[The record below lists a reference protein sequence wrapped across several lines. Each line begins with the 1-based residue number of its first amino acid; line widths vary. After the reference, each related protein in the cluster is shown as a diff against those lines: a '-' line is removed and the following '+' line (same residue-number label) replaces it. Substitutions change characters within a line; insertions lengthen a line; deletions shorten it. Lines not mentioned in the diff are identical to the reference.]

1 MRFRPVA
8 VLGAL
13 LLLAGTLYVGRFG
26 AGLLPPLGPFLDPVR
41 GAWGSVAYAS
51 LPDSAAQQID
61 GLGAR
66 VDVRYDQR
74 GVPHIFAATE
84 EDATRAL
91 GYVVARDRLF
101 QMELQARAGAGTLT
115 ELVGALAVKADS
127 EARHLGLPRGAE
139 QKLAA
144 LAPDG
149 RSMRLLEA
157 YAQGVNA
164 YIDQASPAE
173 WPVEYKLL
181 GRRPARWLPLH
192 SLNLYARMGWTLAY
206 MNGERDRL
214 AARALVGDV
223 AARALFP
230 THSLIQEPIQPNGS
244 DSARVDSV
252 ALPPAGAQ
260 DSAALAL
267 LPLVPGA
274 GGDRDALDVS
284 RLFASNNWAVSPA
297 RSKSGHAL
305 LAGDPHLGL
314 TLPSIWYEVHVVVS
328 GTLDVYGVT
337 IPGSPGVVIGF
348 TRDVAWSL
356 TNTGAD
362 VLDYY
367 RETVDDQA
375 HPRRYLI
382 DESWKELER
391 RQEIYRGKA
400 GRVLQV
406 DTVLYSHRGP
416 LQRMN
421 GEWVSMR
428 WTVNEPSD
436 LVSAF
441 FDAQRATTAAEF
453 LDVFARDYFAPAQN
467 VIVADRSG
475 NIAIRSTGHYPVRPP
490 GHDGLEVLDG
500 SSSAND
506 WRGYWPVSQY
516 PQAQNP
522 AQGYLASANQE
533 PIDSRGGAAYLGYDA
548 AFEPWRALQINRL
561 LRANAQVT
569 LDDMRKYQTD
579 PGSVRADWFV
589 PYMRTAAAA
598 ARARGTA
605 SRSLAAADSLL
616 GAWDRRYTIGNTG
629 AILFETTLGEI
640 SRRTWDELIPAR
652 DSMRA
657 ATPSSGVL
665 YALMREPESSW
676 WDDRR
681 TPGTIEDRDAIVATA
696 LADAYDLLVARHGE
710 PSSGAWAWGTVAT
723 ANVNH
728 LLALSGFSVRG
739 IPVQG
744 GRGTL
749 NPSVQNGAFGS
760 SWRMVVELGP
770 VIRALGT
777 YPGGQSGNPASSRYT
792 DRLRFWKDGDL
803 ELLTVPAAADSLAPA
818 QILSRLTFTAPAR

>member
-1 MRFRPVA
+1 MSLRPVA
-8 VLGAL
+8 VLGAIVL
-13 LLLAGTLYVGRFG
+13 LGGAWYVGRFG
-26 AGLLPPLGPFLDPVR
+26 AGPLPPLGPFLDPVR
-41 GAWGSVAYAS
+41 GVWGSVAYAS
-51 LPDSAAQQID
+51 LPDSAAQDIE
-61 GLGAR
+61 GLAGA
-66 VDVRYDQR
+66 VQVRYDQR
-74 GVPHIFAATE
+74 GVPHIFATSE

-115 ELVGALAVKADS
+115 ELVGAAAVRADS

-144 LAPDG
+144 LAPG
-149 RSMRLLEA
+149 SRSMRLLEA

-164 YIDQASPAE
+164 YIDHAGEAE

-181 GRRPARWLPLH
+181 GRRPARWLPIN
-192 SLNLYARMGWTLAY
+192 SLNLYARMGYTLAY
-206 MNGERDRL
+206 TNGERDRT

-230 THSLIQEPIQPNGS
+230 VHAAIQEPIQPNGS
-244 DSARVDSV
+244 GAARVDS
-252 ALPPAGAQ
+252 AFFPAAGAR
-260 DSAALAL
+260 DSVAMAL
-267 LPLVPGA
+267 LPLMPRPFGA
-274 GGDRDALDVS
+274 GDDPDVS
-284 RLFASNNWAVSPA
+284 RLFASNNWAVSPS
-297 RSKSGHAL
+297 RSRSGHAL

-314 TLPSIWYEVHVVVS
+314 TLPSIWYEAHLVVP

-348 TRDVAWSL
+348 TRALAWSL

-367 RETVDDQA
+367 RETVDDQR
-375 HPRRYLI
+375 HPRRYLL
-382 DESWKELER
+382 DDVWKELER
-391 RQEIYRGKA
+391 REEVYRGKA
-400 GRVLQV
+400 GQVLRV

-441 FDAQRATTAAEF
+441 FDAQRATSAAEF

-467 VIVADRSG
+467 VIVADRRG
-475 NIAIRSTGHYPVRPP
+475 TIAIRSTGHYPLRPA
-490 GHDGLEVLDG
+490 GHDGLAILDG

-506 WRGYWPVSQY
+506 WKGYWPVAQY
-516 PQAQNP
+516 PQAQDP

-533 PIDSRGGAAYLGYDA
+533 PIDPRQAPAYLGYDSG
-548 AFEPWRALQINRL
+548 FEPWRALQINRL
-561 LRANAQVT
+561 LRSDSSVT
-569 LDDMRKYQTD
+569 LDDMRKFQTD

-589 PYMRTAAAA
+589 PYMRTAAAV
-598 ARARGTA
+598 ARARGGA
-605 SRSLAAADSLL
+605 SPSLVSADSLL

-629 AILFETTLGEI
+629 AILFETTLSEVV
-640 SRRTWDELIPAR
+640 RRTWDELIPPG
-652 DSMRA
+652 DSVRA
-657 ATPSSGVL
+657 ATPGSDVL
-665 YALMREPESSW
+665 FALLHDPSSSW

-681 TPGTIEDRDAIVATA
+681 TRDVIEDRDAIISAA
-696 LADAYDLLVARHGE
+696 LAAAYDSLVSRHGS
-710 PSSGAWAWGTVAT
+710 PASGQWAWGTVAT
-723 ANVNH
+723 AQVNH
-728 LLALSGFSVRG
+728 LLGLPGFSVRD

-749 NPSVQNGAFGS
+749 NPSVQNGGFGS

-777 YPGGQSGNPASSRYT
+777 YPGGQSGNPASSRYA

-803 ELLTVPAAADSLAPA
+803 ELLTVPAAPDSLAPA
-818 QILSRLTFTAPAR
+818 QVLSRLTLSPARH

>member
-1 MRFRPVA
+1 M
-8 VLGAL
+8 
-13 LLLAGTLYVGRFG
+13 GRFG
-26 AGLLPPLGPFLDPVR
+26 AGPLPPLGPFLDPVR

-51 LPDSAAQQID
+51 LPDSASLHLA
-61 GLGAR
+61 GLQGT
-66 VDVRYDQR
+66 VEVRYDQR
-74 GVPHIFAATE
+74 GVPHIFAAS
-84 EDATRAL
+84 DADAARAL
-91 GYVVARDRLF
+91 GFVVARDRLF

-115 ELVGALAVKADS
+115 ELVGPLAVRADS

-144 LAPDG
+144 LAPDA
-149 RSMRLLEA
+149 RSRQLLDA

-181 GRRPARWLPLH
+181 GRRPARWLPLN

-206 MNGERDRL
+206 LNGERDRV
-214 AARALVGDV
+214 AARALVGEV

-230 THSLIQEPIQPNGS
+230 VHSPIQEPIQPNGS
-244 DSARVDSV
+244 GAPRVDSLS
-252 ALPPAGAQ
+252 LPPAGAQ
-260 DSAALAL
+260 DSTAMAL
-267 LPLVPGA
+267 LPLFPRGEDPGE
-274 GGDRDALDVS
+274 DVEIS
-284 RLFASNNWAVSPA
+284 RLFASNNWAVAPA
-297 RSKSGHAL
+297 RSRSGHAL

-314 TLPSIWYEVHVVVS
+314 TLPSIWYEVHLVVP
-328 GTLDVYGVT
+328 GALDVYGVT

-367 RETVDDQA
+367 RETVDDQV
-375 HPRRYLI
+375 HPRRYLL
-382 DESWKELER
+382 DEVWKDLER
-391 RQEIYRGKA
+391 REEIYRGKA
-400 GRVLQV
+400 GQLLRV

-421 GEWVSMR
+421 REWVSMR

-441 FDAQRATTAAEF
+441 FDAQRATSAAEF

-467 VIVADRSG
+467 VIAADRGG
-475 NIAIRSTGHYPVRPP
+475 NIAIRSTGHYPLRPA
-490 GHDGLEVLDG
+490 GHDGLSVLDG
-500 SSSAND
+500 STSAND
-506 WRGYWPVSQY
+506 WTGYWPVSQY

-522 AQGYLASANQE
+522 SQGFLASANQE
-533 PIDSRGGAAYLGYDA
+533 PIDPRQAPANLGYDA

-561 LRANAQVT
+561 LRANARVT
-569 LDDMRKYQTD
+569 LDDMRKFQTD
-579 PGSVRADWFV
+579 PGSMRADWFV
-589 PYMRTAAAA
+589 AYMRRATAAV
-598 ARARGTA
+598 RARGGA
-605 SRSLAAADSLL
+605 PASLAVADSLL

-629 AILFETTLGEI
+629 AILFETTLSDVI
-640 SRRTWDELIPAR
+640 RRTWDEFIPAG
-652 DSMRA
+652 DSVRA
-657 ATPSSGVL
+657 ATPSTGIL
-665 YALMREPESSW
+665 YALMGDSASSW

-681 TPGTIEDRDAIVATA
+681 TRDVIEDRDAIVAA
-696 LADAYDLLVARHGE
+696 SLAAAYDSLVARHGA
-710 PSSGAWAWGTVAT
+710 PSTGTWAWGTVAT
-723 ANVNH
+723 AQVNH
-728 LLALSGFSVRG
+728 LLGLAGFSARD

-749 NPSVQNGAFGS
+749 NPSVQNGGFGS

-777 YPGGQSGNPASSRYT
+777 YPGGQSGNPASARYA

-803 ELLTVPAAADSLAPA
+803 ELLTVPAALDSLSPS
-818 QILSRLTFTAPAR
+818 QVLSRLTLTPGGR